1 MTDIGQNLHQSNQV
15 TFFNIIPSPRDDRD
29 VNVDMIF
36 DPPYKFPRTLDYT
49 RYLQEVR
56 NQGVQGTS
64 LAQVGACMVEWRE
77 RKINKNGVQLSPQ
90 FLYNSREDKKLNLM
104 CGRELM
110 KLLVNKGC
118 CTEKVCPYGTQ
129 ENTEEMSGDAEKY
142 RVKGYARIQTMDTL
156 KTSLVMFGPCLITF
170 PVYNHTS
177 YMWKQHKDEQKLGGH
192 AMTIIGYNYKG
203 FILRNTW
210 GKYWENQGYCVYPYE
225 DWGYHDEVW
234 TMATEEYYDAWKN
247 KGTNKL
253 LKRLSFKSKP
263 SVKKDDVEN
272 DSNVQKV
279 TEKTDTVE
287 QKEEIKIDL
296 PKPRSTTSSKKE
308 NKEEDKEVKKKKSM
322 FSTFFKSQ
330 KKKEEPKVDE
340 SMKEE
345 SAKEEPKKEESAEKA
360 ESSPKKEDESITNTF
375 DNDETVP
382 VTTNPING

>member
-77 RKINKNGVQLSPQ
+77 RKINKNGIQLSPQ

-118 CTEKVCPYGTQ
+118 CTEKVCPYGTL

-156 KTSLVMFGPCLITF
+156 KASLVMFGPCLITF

-192 AMTIIGYNYKG
+192 AMTIVGYNYKG

-210 GKYWENQGYCVYPYE
+210 GKYWENQGYCLYPYE

-234 TMATEEYYDAWKN
+234 TMATEEYYETWKN
-247 KGTNKL
+247 KGTNL

-263 SVKKDDVEN
+263 SVKKDSEANSVKEET
-272 DSNVQKV
+272 KKEE
-279 TEKTDTVE
+279 EKPAE
-287 QKEEIKIDL
+287 SSQKEEIKIEL

-308 NKEEDKEVKKKKSM
+308 KKEEDQDVKKKGSM
-322 FSTFFKSQ
+322 FSTFFKSPE
-330 KKKEEPKVDE
+330 KKKEEPKE
-340 SMKEE
+340 EE
-345 SAKEEPKKEESAEKA
+345 SAKEENEESAEKA
-360 ESSPKKEDESITNTF
+360 ESSPKKDVDTMENTF
-375 DNDETVP
+375 DKDETVP